1 MERSRIQNEISALLL
16 IASKDIKIYYS
27 KPPVIMFGLIW
38 PFFMFL
44 SFFIKRQLEPVE
56 VFGGLSSMALF
67 FMASSIGPVV
77 IPIERRQGTYDRFLS
92 APISLLALVLG
103 KTLPGMLFGMS
114 VAMVPLI
121 IGLLFGAQLPN
132 ILFIILFLVLG
143 GFSFSSLGILFSS
156 FQVQST
162 GSVMIGTNFI
172 RLPSLFIS
180 GIFIGLHE
188 LPLIV
193 LPLSFISPL
202 TYAHDL
208 LNWSFQAEN
217 VFLPWI
223 IDIVGLILFSLIFI
237 ILAVR
242 LHERA
247 RRKT

>member
-1 MERSRIQNEISALLL
+1 MRYKRIQDELSALLL
-16 IASKDIKIYYS
+16 IASKDIRIYYS

-44 SFFIKRQLEPVE
+44 SFFIKRQIEPVE

-92 APISLLALVLG
+92 APISLFALVLG
-103 KTLPGMLFGMS
+103 KTLPGMIFGIS
-114 VAMVPLI
+114 VALVPLL
-121 IGLLFGAQLPN
+121 IGFVLGAPLANLP
-132 ILFIILFLVLG
+132 FIILFLVLG
-143 GFSFSSLGILFSS
+143 GFSFSALGILFSS

-180 GIFIGLHE
+180 GIFLGLNE
-188 LPLIV
+188 LPVVI

-208 LNWSFQAEN
+208 LNWALDAEKAY
-217 VFLPWI
+217 LPWI
-223 IDIVGLILFSLIFI
+223 IDIIGLVIFSLVFI
-237 ILAVR
+237 RLSVM

-247 RRKT
+247 RQKT